1 MSFDVYKCFLPE
13 CNLDTLLVEVLL
25 QKSFAVNHQ
34 KGNSSIPKKMDRK
47 ALINSFA
54 VGIIDEDKIKL
65 RELDKFKEI
74 KRLTKKGL
82 KLFEQND
89 IDTHHYFIQICPA
102 IEKWILN
109 ESTKGEIDLADEKYK
124 LPNTLKGLV
133 NLKGA
138 SQRNDQRFKMLFLDM
153 LANEKCDEII
163 TLKKWILFLKEN
175 NYNSNTDL
183 L

>member
-1 MSFDVYKCFLPE
+1 MTE
-13 CNLDTLLVEVLL
+13 
-25 QKSFAVNHQ
+25 
-34 KGNSSIPKKMDRK
+34 K
-47 ALINSFA
+47 ALKDSFA

-65 RELDKFKEI
+65 RALDRFTEI
-74 KRLTKKGL
+74 KRLSKKGL
-82 KLFEQND
+82 KLFKHND
-89 IDTHHYFIQICPA
+89 INTHHYFIQICPA
-102 IEKWILN
+102 IEKWILD

-133 NLKGA
+133 NLKGL

-153 LANEKCDEII
+153 LVNGKCDEII
-163 TLKKWILFLKEN
+163 TLKKWLLFLKEN